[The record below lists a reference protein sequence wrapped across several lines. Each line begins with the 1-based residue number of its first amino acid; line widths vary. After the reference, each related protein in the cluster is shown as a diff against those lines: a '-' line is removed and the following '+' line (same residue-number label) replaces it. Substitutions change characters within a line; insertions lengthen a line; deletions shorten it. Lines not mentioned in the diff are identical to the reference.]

1 VKRWLIV
8 LSAAALTLTLFACDE
23 ELETGSIEGNV
34 KDDGLNVSGAY
45 VLLLEEGKALAGES
59 PLGNGSI
66 TTGSGN
72 YTILFVQ
79 PNTRYYIVAVS
90 DTNGDVKYTPGVDP
104 IGYFGRYS
112 ETTQQWYPSPIEIGS
127 GETRRGINI
136 ADMHI
141 IPVVP

>member
-1 VKRWLIV
+1 VKRWLIL
-8 LSAAALTLTLFACDE
+8 LSAAALTLALFACDE
-23 ELETGSIEGNV
+23 ELQQGRIEGNV
-34 KDDGLNVSGAY
+34 KDDGVNVSGAY
-45 VLLLEEGKALAGES
+45 VLLLEEGQALAGES

-66 TTGSGN
+66 TGGGGN
-72 YTILFVQ
+72 YTILFVE

-90 DTNGDVKYTPGVDP
+90 DTDGDVKYTPGVDP

-112 ETTQQWYPSPIEIGS
+112 ETTRQWYPSPIEIGS
-127 GETRRGINI
+127 GEIRRGINI